1 MGSQY
6 WWFYDVIVAAI
17 ALVCIFIGSKKGVM
31 KSAFGFVGVIIAAI
45 LSYAISGAIGDTVSS
60 GIVCE
65 SNAKKITENIDG
77 STFTSLYSAYLEDMG
92 YSIRIDNEKLGKAL
106 DSQESI
112 EEDLIFY
119 LNSVNGH
126 SIDKKEVLLEK
137 VHEGYA
143 VVISDMVSRSLN
155 EYAALTAGEIVREN
169 PEIMTE
175 LIPLLRDDENIHPAS
190 LYIAKNLAAPA
201 YNTIGKL
208 VSFLII
214 FGVCALGFV
223 WGINAFFSHK
233 EVDAISVTSHFA
245 GGIFGLLTAVAIVF
259 AVAVWVRIS
268 AVTGNNQMLFFNNE
282 VVEKSYVFKYFYEFA
297 MKM

>member
-6 WWFYDVIVAAI
+6 WWFYDVIVAAV
-17 ALVCIFIGSKKGVM
+17 ALICIFIGSKKGVM

-45 LSYAISGAIGDTVSS
+45 LSYAISGAIGNTVSS

-77 STFTSLYSAYLEDMG
+77 DTFTGLYSNYLENMG
-92 YSIRIDNEKLGKAL
+92 YSVRINSEKLGNAL
-106 DSQESI
+106 DSNESI
-112 EEDLIFY
+112 EDDLIFY

-126 SIDKKEVLLEK
+126 SLDKKEVLLEK
-137 VHEGYA
+137 VQEGYA
-143 VVISDMVSRSLN
+143 VVIGDIVSHSLN
-155 EYAALTAGEIVREN
+155 EYAALTASELVREK

-214 FGVCALGFV
+214 FVICALGFV
-223 WGINAFFSHK
+223 WGINSFFSRK
-233 EVDAISVTSHFA
+233 EVEAISITSHFA

-268 AVTGNNQMLFFNNE
+268 AVTGNNEMLFFNND
-282 VVEKSYVFKYFYEFA
+282 VVEKSYVFKYFYDFA